1 MKPVRRIEP
10 RVIFEVADVTGEIH
24 QGMTAIG
31 RTTKKTIQDPGAAI
45 FAGPGELR
53 ALCREFDWN
62 ATPLG
67 PVEHWPE
74 SLRTAVRL
82 MLAAPVA
89 ISLWCGP
96 EYTLLYNDAY
106 RRILGVKHPMALGR
120 SGAEVWDELWPA
132 LEEQFAGVRSG
143 GTAVFEDEALLT
155 MERLEGGKAEDAW
168 FTYSLSSLTDESGQC
183 LAVFN
188 TAVEVTTKVLAY
200 RALEDARTTLAES
213 ESKLR
218 EEVARSEEFAA
229 TVEQATDFIG
239 IATPDGR
246 AHYVN
251 PAGLALMG
259 LDSEEEARK
268 TMVIDYFAPDWI
280 PRVRDE
286 LIPTLVREGK
296 WRGEVMFKHFK
307 TGELIP
313 AEWNAFAVRHPETG
327 EITALA
333 CVARDLRA
341 QHALME
347 ERTRLLHEAQTA
359 RTEAEA
365 ASRTKSE
372 FLAVMSHELRTPL
385 NAIGGY
391 AELLEMGIR
400 GPVTA
405 AQAEDLHRIQS
416 SQRHLLGLINEVLNH
431 ARLETGSVHYDLTN
445 VWLGDAFS
453 VAEGLIAPQARAKG
467 LKLEIAACTPGM
479 TVRADSDKLRQ
490 ILLNLLSNAV
500 KFTDAGGRISL
511 ECEIPEKTEGNA
523 VIRVRDS
530 GIGIPEDKIE
540 MVFDPFV
547 QVDSRLTRTA
557 EGTGLGLAISRDLA
571 RGMGGELRAES
582 IFGKGSTFTLELPR
596 A

>member
-1 MKPVRRIEP
+1 MHASPI
-10 RVIFEVADVTGEIH
+10 
-24 QGMTAIG
+24 
-31 RTTKKTIQDPGAAI
+31 
-45 FAGPGELR
+45 
-53 ALCREFDWN
+53 
-62 ATPLG
+62 
-67 PVEHWPE
+67 
-74 SLRTAVRL
+74 
-82 MLAAPVA
+82 A

-96 EYTLLYNDAY
+96 DYTLLYNDAY

-132 LEEQFAGVRSG
+132 LEEQFTSVRNG
-143 GTAVFEDEALLT
+143 GAAVFEDEALLT

-168 FTYSLSSLTDESGQC
+168 FTYSLSALIDESGQC

-188 TAVEVTTKVLAY
+188 TAVEVTKKVLAH
-200 RALEDARTTLAES
+200 RELEYARRTLAES
-213 ESKLR
+213 ESRLR

-229 TVEQATDFIG
+229 TLEQATDFIG

-259 LDSEEEARK
+259 LDSEEEAKK
-268 TMVIDYFAPDWI
+268 TMVIDYFAPDWVS
-280 PRVRDE
+280 RVRDE
-286 LIPTLVREGK
+286 LIPILVREGH

-313 AEWNAFAVRHPETG
+313 AEWNAFAVKDKVNG
-327 EITALA
+327 EVTALA
-333 CVARDLRA
+333 CVARDLRV
-341 QHALME
+341 QHAINA
-347 ERTRLLHEAQTA
+347 ERTHLLQAAENA
-359 RTEAEA
+359 RAEAEH
-365 ASRTKSE
+365 ASRAKSE

-400 GPVTA
+400 GPITPQ
-405 AQAEDLHRIQS
+405 QADDLHRIQS

-431 ARLETGSVHYDLTN
+431 ARLETGSVHYDIAD
-445 VWLGDAFS
+445 VWLGDAFQ
-453 VAEGLIAPQARAKG
+453 VAEGLVAPQARAKG
-467 LKLEIAACTPGM
+467 LKLVIAECTPGM
-479 TVRADSDKLRQ
+479 MVRADADKLQQ

-500 KFTDAGGRISL
+500 KFTDAGGEISL
-511 ECEIPEKTEGNA
+511 SCETMASDTNQIA
-523 VIRVRDS
+523 IRVHDS
-530 GIGIPEDKIE
+530 GIGIPADKID

-582 IFGKGSTFTLELPR
+582 VYGKGSTFTLELPR